1 MQKIEKLKS
10 IANAKGWNMSE
21 LAIKFILSQKQVS
34 VVLPTVI
41 DVSEI
46 EMFAEMSDG
55 KVLDESEMS
64 EIMDFYNNNFYLKPT
79 PSGAIA
85 SSSSNHNSTQKVD

>member
-1 MQKIEKLKS
+1 MQKIAKLKN

-46 EMFAEMSDG
+46 ELFAEMSDG
-55 KVLDESEMS
+55 NVLDENEMS

-79 PSGAIA
+79 PSGHIA
-85 SSSSNHNSTQKVD
+85 SSSNHTSTQKAD

>member
-1 MQKIEKLKS
+1 
-10 IANAKGWNMSE
+10 
-21 LAIKFILSQKQVS
+21 
-34 VVLPTVI
+34 
-41 DVSEI
+41 VSEI

-79 PSGAIA
+79 PSGAMA
-85 SSSSNHNSTQKVD
+85 SSSSNHTSLKK